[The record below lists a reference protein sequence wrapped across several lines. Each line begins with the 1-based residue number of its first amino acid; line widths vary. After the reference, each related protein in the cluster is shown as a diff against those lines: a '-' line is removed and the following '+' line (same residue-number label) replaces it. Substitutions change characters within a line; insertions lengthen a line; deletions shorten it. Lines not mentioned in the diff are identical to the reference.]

1 MSTLPTLESAG
12 PDFRAIFPS
21 PLAKRTL
28 RRGSLV
34 QLVGLALLLAAPARA
49 LETVMEDNFALT
61 SGSPVD
67 PAKWTVSTP
76 NIFKVN
82 SGSSWS
88 FFQGILGA
96 NASSAYAEVAGFSGK
111 DVVVEFDLNRFT
123 QASDF
128 FDLVLR
134 QNAGGNT
141 RVRFKANSANTEISV
156 AIMQP
161 GSATTSTALGTTSFS
176 LGQYDWASFRVRIND
191 ARVQVFAKET
201 WNPEF
206 SLLGEYAPVS
216 PVYINA
222 GAGTVRIAIPQSAT
236 TNVVNLDSF
245 RVRRAVAGKQVFAD
259 FHIFRYTRESD
270 GQLGNW
276 GISAQSPQAPNHIAN
291 YNADL
296 MDANGVHQ
304 LAAPGNPAVGM
315 QSYNDED
322 YLEYHVLTAKMAG
335 IDGFLYEYGGP
346 SAGLTD
352 SDLQKLQAVAQT
364 YDFKIG
370 INWLDALYYQ
380 VIAGDA
386 DYQAWCT
393 ANSKNPALDAT
404 KTEYIPQVFQKL
416 ITWVYDKPNAAKVG
430 GKPLLPIFNGSV
442 FTAND
447 LATLKTKTYTY
458 GGASNVPSPF
468 LIPRRAPMGLASS
481 SNPNVQKFWS
491 DPWGWETQADGTFG
505 WKPMTERAITS
516 TVYGS
521 QGDERD
527 AREFARAHV
536 EGLLKT
542 KNDRVNIAG
551 VMPGFDNQF
560 NAAWG
565 AWKVELLDRK
575 NGLTYTQVWEQ
586 YLGDRDVIDAVLI
599 PTWSDHTEGSGIE
612 PMAPYGDREARAT
625 AKYSALFK
633 GQTDTSASLDFTLP
647 KELFELRKL
656 AKFLESAGYPSSA
669 LSADRALL
677 DSAAYDIAAGAYE
690 NAATKLSTT
699 RTNLDTRRTN
709 GIRETIHTLNFF
721 TGSGVNVANSS
732 DQYINIPDATAD
744 LVRSKNFDGVITF
757 EYLDNSTFAAN
768 KKLYLLSYPAP
779 ANTGKPGENRSIQM
793 QMRHGN
799 GGGQWKTARVALTK
813 NNLRLDHH
821 VTPGA
826 LPIDLYFSSL
836 GGASNGGTIRNVT
849 VTLTTYATIPG
860 TWDAG
865 AATTNLLTP
874 ANWSGDA
881 VPSSTSAAAA
891 GRQDARWDG
900 SVDGPLNL
908 TFGGAFGGN
917 WGVGLVMTSNQTNSL
932 TLTNTNTS
940 TQILRLINNTSG
952 TVGGIQIASGAG
964 ALTIGAAGT
973 AKPIQL
979 VLGQGASALNYY
991 FANNSANTAT
1001 IEENVTILKGGSH
1014 AADLIFSTG
1023 NWNVK
1028 GVVSDLGAGTFNV
1041 NAGSATLSASNTF
1054 SAAVNVNGGTL
1065 SFSAP
1070 NNLGTGTNAVR
1081 LGQTTTSGM
1090 LEFIGSG
1097 NTTISRLMRV
1107 GNGAGGT
1114 DIGSGTIANNGTG
1127 VLTFSNATFN
1137 QVGTTDVGVNRS
1149 LTLSG
1154 TNAGNNTISGIIA
1167 NNAPG
1172 LVSVIKSG
1180 VGKWILAGAN
1190 TYSGNTTA
1198 NAGILQLNQARLA
1211 DSADVVL
1218 ASSAILTLNFSD
1230 TDTIRSLYID
1240 GSKQAPGTW
1249 GAAGSGAQHQTAL
1262 LTGTGHL
1269 QVSNGATFSD
1279 WAADEG
1285 IAGQPADGDFDRDG
1299 IENLLEYALGLGPT
1313 IPSAPP
1319 GTFDG
1324 RTISFPKG
1332 PAASANG
1339 DVTYAIQ
1346 TSTTLT
1352 VGGWTTVTPT
1362 VNSPTLISYTLPTG
1376 QPKIFARLLV
1386 AKIN

>member
-1 MSTLPTLESAG
+1 MILLPIHKATRPGS
-12 PDFRAIFPS
+12 RVNFPS
-21 PLAKRTL
+21 LPGKCAM
-28 RRGSLV
+28 RRGGLV
-34 QLVGLALLLAAPARA
+34 LLSGLSLLLALPARA
-49 LETVMEDNFALT
+49 LETVMQDDFALA
-61 SGSPVD
+61 SGMPVN
-67 PAKWTVSTP
+67 PAKWTVSTSGV
-76 NIFKVN
+76 FKVN

-96 NASSAYAEVAGFSGK
+96 NAAAAYAEVKGFSGK

-123 QASDF
+123 QNSDF

-134 QNAGGNT
+134 QNAEGNT
-141 RVRFKANSANTEISV
+141 RVRFAANAANNEITV

-161 GSATTSTALGTTSFS
+161 GSATTSTALGTTSFI

-191 ARVQVFAKET
+191 ARVQVFAKKS

-216 PVYINA
+216 PTPTYISS
-222 GAGTVRIAIPQSAT
+222 GAGTVRIELPQST
-236 TNVVNLDSF
+236 SENVVQLDSF
-245 RVRRAVAGKQVFAD
+245 RVRQADSGKQVFAD
-259 FHIFRYTRESD
+259 FHIYRYTRESD

-276 GISAQSPQAPNHIAN
+276 GISAQSPQPPNHIAN

-352 SDLQKLQAVAQT
+352 SDLQKLQAVAQK

-393 ANSKNPALDAT
+393 ANSKDPALDAT

-575 NGLTYTQVWEQ
+575 DGVTYTQVWEQ
-586 YLGDRDVIDAVLI
+586 YLRDRDVIDAVLI

-625 AKYSALFK
+625 AKYSAQFK
-633 GQTDTSASLDFTLP
+633 GLADTSASLDFTLP
-647 KELFELRKL
+647 KELFDLRKL

-677 DSAAYDIAAGAYE
+677 DSAAYDIAAGAYA

-699 RTNLDTRRTN
+699 RTNLDIRRTN
-709 GIRETIHTLNFF
+709 GIRTTTYTSQYF
-721 TGSGVNVANSS
+721 TDGAVTVANGA
-732 DQYINIPDATAD
+732 DQAINIADATAD

-768 KKLYLLSYPAP
+768 KTLYLLSYPAP
-779 ANTGKPGENRSIQM
+779 ASTGKPGENRSIQM

-799 GGGQWKTARVALTK
+799 GDRQWKTARVALNK
-813 NNLRLDHH
+813 KNLRLDHH
-821 VTPGA
+821 VTSGA
-826 LPIDLYFSSL
+826 LQIDLYFSSL

-849 VTLTTYATIPG
+849 VSLTTYEYT
-860 TWDAG
+860 
-865 AATTNLLTP
+865 
-874 ANWSGDA
+874 
-881 VPSSTSAAAA
+881 
-891 GRQDARWDG
+891 
-900 SVDGPLNL
+900 
-908 TFGGAFGGN
+908 
-917 WGVGLVMTSNQTNSL
+917 
-932 TLTNTNTS
+932 
-940 TQILRLINNTSG
+940 
-952 TVGGIQIASGAG
+952 
-964 ALTIGAAGT
+964 
-973 AKPIQL
+973 
-979 VLGQGASALNYY
+979 
-991 FANNSANTAT
+991 
-1001 IEENVTILKGGSH
+1001 
-1014 AADLIFSTG
+1014 
-1023 NWNVK
+1023 
-1028 GVVSDLGAGTFNV
+1028 
-1041 NAGSATLSASNTF
+1041 
-1054 SAAVNVNGGTL
+1054 
-1065 SFSAP
+1065 
-1070 NNLGTGTNAVR
+1070 
-1081 LGQTTTSGM
+1081 
-1090 LEFIGSG
+1090 
-1097 NTTISRLMRV
+1097 
-1107 GNGAGGT
+1107 GNGA
-1114 DIGSGTIANNGTG
+1114 
-1127 VLTFSNATFN
+1127 
-1137 QVGTTDVGVNRS
+1137 
-1149 LTLSG
+1149 
-1154 TNAGNNTISGIIA
+1154 
-1167 NNAPG
+1167 
-1172 LVSVIKSG
+1172 K
-1180 VGKWILAGAN
+1180 
-1190 TYSGNTTA
+1190 
-1198 NAGILQLNQARLA
+1198 
-1211 DSADVVL
+1211 
-1218 ASSAILTLNFSD
+1218 
-1230 TDTIRSLYID
+1230 
-1240 GSKQAPGTW
+1240 
-1249 GAAGSGAQHQTAL
+1249 
-1262 LTGTGHL
+1262 
-1269 QVSNGATFSD
+1269 FSD
-1279 WAADEG
+1279 WATDSGIPGELPEDDFDHDG
-1285 IAGQPADGDFDRDG
+1285 IA
-1299 IENLLEYALGLGPT
+1299 NLMEYALGLNPT
-1313 IPSAPP
+1313 APSASP

-1324 RTISFPKG
+1324 STISFNKG
-1332 PAASANG
+1332 SAAVANG
-1339 DVTYAIQ
+1339 DLTYAIQ
-1346 TSTTLT
+1346 TSTTLAA
-1352 VGGWTTVTPT
+1352 GSWTTVTPT
-1362 VNSPTLISYTLPTG
+1362 VDSPSLISYTLPTG
-1376 QPKIFARLLV
+1376 LPKIFARLLV